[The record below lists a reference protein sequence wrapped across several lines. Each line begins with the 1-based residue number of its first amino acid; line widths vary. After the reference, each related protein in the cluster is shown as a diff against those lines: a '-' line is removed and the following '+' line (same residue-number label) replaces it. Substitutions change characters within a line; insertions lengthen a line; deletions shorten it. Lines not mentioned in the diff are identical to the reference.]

1 MSRYYSALGF
11 QTLKEA
17 AAYRMNF
24 ILSFLVV
31 LIPLA
36 GQLLLARFIYS
47 GGYHIGTW
55 QLDQLLL
62 YFIIATITSEFFVI
76 GTWWDIQNDIKMGGL
91 NYHLLKP
98 YSYYWHNFV
107 VYYALKVVYTVF
119 AVIVAYLAFVAV
131 SGSFVPQIK
140 LQSLIQFMIMAM
152 IAAPLSFLITYYL
165 SLLAFFFTDIGF
177 VMNFLGIVLPFASG
191 NILPLDIF
199 PGALRVILMKLPSAY
214 LVYHPSRILTGS
226 YSWSNCWQLV
236 LEALLWLLFF
246 IMISLAAWS
255 RGRRKYEAIG

>member
-1 MSRYYSALGF
+1 MSRYYSALCI

-17 AAYRMNF
+17 AAYRLNF

-36 GQLLLARFIYS
+36 GQLLLARFVYS
-47 GGYHIGTW
+47 GGYQIGNW
-55 QLDQLLL
+55 DLDQLLL
-62 YFIIATITSEFFVI
+62 YFVVATIASELFVI
-76 GTWWDIQNDIKMGGL
+76 GTWWDIQNDIEMGSL

-107 VYYALKVVYTVF
+107 VYYALKAVYTLF
-119 AVIVAYLAFVAV
+119 AVMVAYIAFVAV
-131 SGSFVPQIK
+131 SGSFVPQIDLK
-140 LQSLIQFMIMAM
+140 SLIQFIVMALV
-152 IAAPLSFLITYYL
+152 ATHLSFLITYYL
-165 SLLAFFFTDIGF
+165 SLLTFFFTDIGF
-177 VMNFLGIVLPFASG
+177 VMNFLGIILPFASG

-199 PGALRVILMKLPSAY
+199 PGLIKVILMKLPSAY

-226 YSWSNCWQLV
+226 YAWTYFWQLV

-246 IMISLAAWS
+246 VLITLGAWS
-255 RGRRKYEAIG
+255 RGRKKYEAIG